1 MKFKSVVV
9 LNIFGVLSLLIALVF
24 GILSLSAY
32 LERTKYGSGLMF
44 AGVEFFGLIAII
56 FLLFGFVFLFI
67 SRKIKKSNPQ

>member
-9 LNIFGVLSLLIALVF
+9 LNIFGVLSLLIALIF

-32 LERTKYGSGLMF
+32 LERTKYGPGLMF
-44 AGVEFFGLIAII
+44 ADVEFFGLIAI
-56 FLLFGFVFLFI
+56 FSLLFGIVFLFI